1 MRHEDHYNSNLN
13 NTFVKRLSDSGFEED
28 GNVINLDD
36 DEGRGI
42 SPSKRFMQE
51 SQTTLI
57 AMKKPRPAFKGTIMN
72 L

>member
-1 MRHEDHYNSNLN
+1 MHHEDHYNSNLN

-51 SQTTLI
+51 SQKTLI
-57 AMKKPRPAFKGTIMN
+57 AMKKPRHAFKGTIMN